1 MALNLCVCW
10 AYRTDIF
17 VVLFLRFL
25 LHLHRHSS
33 RTYQCAIMSVL
44 NVFLFSILNYCSI
57 VSPLNACVCTFQ
69 FASTNITHECELI
82 QFHIIIPYSYKW
94 NLNTRFIDMFAV
106 WEMMIELYQ
115 YTLLPPVNVRTQ
127 TDWQF
132 PFIPFWINQ
141 VLCHMTTID
150 DVIFFLFVLSN
161 PINGY
166 WIWLECDKFW
176 ILFWRHSHFI
186 TWLLSFLIG

>member
-57 VSPLNACVCTFQ
+57 VFLLNACVCTFQ

-106 WEMMIELYQ
+106 WWWLSCTSIYCRSECAHANWLTISIYSILNQ
-115 YTLLPPVNVRTQ
+115 SSSLPYDNNWRCHF
-127 TDWQF
+127 F
-132 PFIPFWINQ
+132 PIRAFK
-141 VLCHMTTID
+141 
-150 DVIFFLFVLSN
+150 SN
-161 PINGY
+161 
-166 WIWLECDKFW
+166 
-176 ILFWRHSHFI
+176 
-186 TWLLSFLIG
+186 

>member
-1 MALNLCVCW
+1 MCLLSLSNWYIRSVISSSSSSSSSFFANVSMCNNERIECVSFF
-10 AYRTDIF
+10 Y
-17 VVLFLRFL
+17 
-25 LHLHRHSS
+25 
-33 RTYQCAIMSVL
+33 
-44 NVFLFSILNYCSI
+44 ILNYCSI

-115 YTLLPPVNVRTQ
+115 DTLLPPVNVRTQ

-141 VLCHMTTID
+141 VLCHMTIID
-150 DVIFFLFVLSN
+150 DVIFLLFVLSN

-166 WIWLECDKFW
+166 D
-176 ILFWRHSHFI
+176 
-186 TWLLSFLIG
+186 